1 MVFPLPAGTL
11 LLYGEGPYF
20 SRIFAGT
27 FPFKAIH
34 CIPLKNNPIMKILSI
49 EDIDYNDDDGDCED
63 DDDDDKV
70 YGDHKY

>member
-1 MVFPLPAGTL
+1 
-11 LLYGEGPYF
+11 
-20 SRIFAGT
+20 
-27 FPFKAIH
+27 
-34 CIPLKNNPIMKILSI
+34 MKILSI